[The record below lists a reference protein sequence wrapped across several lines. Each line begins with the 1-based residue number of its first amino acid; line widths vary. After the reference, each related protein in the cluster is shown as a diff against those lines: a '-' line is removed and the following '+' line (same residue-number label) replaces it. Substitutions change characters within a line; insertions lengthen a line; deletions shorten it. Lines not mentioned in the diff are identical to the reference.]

1 MSVLLAF
8 TLLWAASAALFTLVS
23 LWKLVRLGLPRAASP
38 AGGPL
43 PDVLLLRPLDEP
55 TERELLNLALPTGYP
70 GLLRHVVLSPYRPRL
85 GPEVTWLYSD
95 PVTPNRKVGH
105 LAYALATLPR
115 PGEVVL
121 AVDADV
127 AVDRALV
134 EGLALPLAAGAPLST
149 AAPEPFGATGLGG
162 RATQALLTLTHHAFV
177 PLHVMSIGARAICGK
192 ALGLGEA
199 ARVELPRLGE
209 HIGEDLELALRLHAR
224 GCQVALSPAP
234 ARIPL
239 EGRISARAA
248 VRRFSRWMQV
258 LRAHRP
264 ALSPTV
270 PWLFCPTPALV
281 LAALLLGSPLLVGAV
296 ALLLAL
302 RTALS
307 LRLAWAQPERG
318 AAADWFLGELLLA
331 AAFLHALVFR
341 TVAWRGRRFR
351 LLRGGR
357 MQPAVEE
364 P

>member
-1 MSVLLAF
+1 MNLLR
-8 TLLWAASAALFTLVS
+8 LLLLGWASSAALFTL
-23 LWKLVRLGLPRAASP
+23 LTLLRLGLARRAP
-38 AGGPL
+38 PLAGDP

-70 GLLRHVVLSPYRPRL
+70 GRLRHVVLSPYRPRL
-85 GPEVTWLYSD
+85 APEVTWLHSD

-134 EGLALPLAAGAPLST
+134 EGLAMPVAAGAPLST
-149 AAPEPFGATGLGG
+149 AAPEPFGGSGPGG
-162 RATQALLTLTHHAFV
+162 RATQALLRCSHHAFV
-177 PLHVMSIGARAICGK
+177 PLYWMSLGARALCGK

-199 ARVELPRLGE
+199 ARAELPRLGE

-239 EGRISARAA
+239 EGRTSWRAA

-264 ALSPTV
+264 ALALTV

-281 LAALLLGSPLLVGAV
+281 LAALLLGSPLLVGTVAV
-296 ALLLAL
+296 LLAL
-302 RTALS
+302 RTVLA
-307 LRLAWAQPERG
+307 LRLTWSGAERG
-318 AAADWFLGELLLA
+318 AAGDWFLGELVLA
-331 AAFLHALVFR
+331 VAFVHALLFR

-357 MQPAVEE
+357 IVPAVEE

>member
-1 MSVLLAF
+1 MSVLVAIALAW
-8 TLLWAASAALFTLVS
+8 TASAVLFTVLT
-23 LWKLVRLGLPRAASP
+23 LVRLGRPRAAVRQS
-38 AGGPL
+38 GPM

-55 TERELLNLALPTGYP
+55 TERELQNLALPVGYR
-70 GLLRHVVLSPYRPRL
+70 GRLRHVVLSPYRPRL
-85 GPEVTWLYSD
+85 GPDVTWLYSD

-127 AVDRALV
+127 AVDGPLV
-134 EGLALPLAAGAPLST
+134 EGLTMPVAAGAPLST
-149 AAPEPFGATGLGG
+149 AAPFPFGATGVGG
-162 RATQALLTLTHHAFV
+162 RAAQALLRCTHHAFV
-177 PLHVMSIGARAICGK
+177 PLHLMSIGARAICGK
-192 ALGLGEA
+192 ALGLGPEA
-199 ARVELPRLGE
+199 RAELPSLGE

-224 GCQVALSPAP
+224 GGEVALSPAP

-239 EGRISARAA
+239 DGPLRWSAA

-264 ALSPTV
+264 GLAPTV
-270 PWLFCPTPALV
+270 PWLLCPTPLLV
-281 LAALLLGSPLLVGAV
+281 LAALGLGSPLLAGAV
-296 ALLLAL
+296 VVLLGV
-302 RTALS
+302 RTALAV
-307 LRLAWAQPERG
+307 RLTWKQPGRG
-318 AAADWFLGELLLA
+318 ATADWFLGESLLVV
-331 AAFLHALVFR
+331 AFVHARFFR

-351 LLRGGR
+351 LLPGGR